1 MLKILS
7 KHLMIVNP
15 QYYHIHTY
23 VLPVNLPQLVED
35 FGYKSR
41 LVTKKTNTAFVNLED
56 LKSVGSLS
64 HCYRLVLGNPVA
76 SFWGWHAS
84 KNIGNMDEVTRN
96 HL

>member
-1 MLKILS
+1 
-7 KHLMIVNP
+7 MIVNP
-15 QYYHIHTY
+15 QYYHIHTSF
-23 VLPVNLPQLVED
+23 VVNLPQLMVED

-64 HCYRLVLGNPVA
+64 NPVA